1 MPNPQGFNGRI
12 NELIGKI
19 FYFYYE
25 KPCEI
30 AHKVN
35 PQINNLNSSNSTVTK
50 NDQDRSTSDLSFSFK
65 LIANHLSQVDDYIHS
80 QAKSFDPNV
89 ENYISYVCE
98 IGGKRIRPAL
108 ALLSGGA
115 LGKINDNHIKIGA
128 IIELV
133 HLATLIHDDIMDE
146 ATIRREMPTASA
158 KWGASLS
165 VLLGDTLFARALELA
180 ATFDDPRVCRM
191 VAEAA
196 SSVCQGEII
205 QTQRRFDLTLS
216 KKEYFKIIELKT
228 GALFAVASQLGA
240 RISNASEEIQT
251 NLKEFGLKIGTAYQ
265 IYDDCIDLVGEETNT
280 GKTLGTDLEKGKLTL
295 PLLNLISSGTAS
307 QKEKLNQRILL
318 KEPID
323 INVLAGIADYDGA
336 IERALDTGKAL
347 LQESRELLSPL
358 ENTSYKTGLVE
369 ITNYLEKLFSDCI

>member
-1 MPNPQGFNGRI
+1 MNVITNIKLF
-12 NELIGKI
+12 

-30 AHKVN
+30 PHKVN
-35 PQINNLNSSNSTVTK
+35 PQTNNLNTSKPRASLNEQ
-50 NDQDRSTSDLSFSFK
+50 DQPSPDLSFPFK
-65 LIANHLSQVDDYIHS
+65 LVANQLSKVDEFIND

-89 ENYISYVCE
+89 ENYVSYVCE

-108 ALLSGGA
+108 AILAGGS
-115 LGKINDNHIKIGA
+115 LGEVDDDHIKIGA

-158 KWGASLS
+158 KWGSTLS
-165 VLLGDTLFARALELA
+165 VLLGDSLFARALELA
-180 ATFDDPRVCRM
+180 ATFDDPRICRI

-205 QTQRRFDLTLS
+205 QTQRRFDLTLT

-228 GALFAVASQLGA
+228 GALFAVAAQLGA
-240 RISNASEEIQT
+240 RISQASDEIQLQ
-251 NLKEFGLKIGTAYQ
+251 LKEFGLKIGTAYQ
-265 IYDDCIDLVGEETNT
+265 IYDDCIDLVGDETST

-295 PLLNLISSGTAS
+295 PLLNLISSGTEA

-323 INVLAGIADYDGA
+323 TNALAGIADYDGA
-336 IERALDTGKAL
+336 IERALETGRSL
-347 LQESRELLSPL
+347 LTESRELLSPL
-358 ENTSYKTGLVE
+358 NESSYKTGLIE
-369 ITNYLEKLFSDCI
+369 ITNYLEKLFTDCI

>member
-1 MPNPQGFNGRI
+1 MFRVLRQLQTGPWFTREFGR
-12 NELIGKI
+12 
-19 FYFYYE
+19 
-25 KPCEI
+25 
-30 AHKVN
+30 
-35 PQINNLNSSNSTVTK
+35 
-50 NDQDRSTSDLSFSFK
+50 QDR
-65 LIANHLSQVDDYIHS
+65 QIH
-80 QAKSFDPNV
+80 PNRRH
-89 ENYISYVCE
+89 EFHKNE
-98 IGGKRIRPAL
+98 P
-108 ALLSGGA
+108 
-115 LGKINDNHIKIGA
+115 DN
-128 IIELV
+128 E
-133 HLATLIHDDIMDE
+133 
-146 ATIRREMPTASA
+146 
-158 KWGASLS
+158 
-165 VLLGDTLFARALELA
+165 
-180 ATFDDPRVCRM
+180 
-191 VAEAA
+191 
-196 SSVCQGEII
+196 
-205 QTQRRFDLTLS
+205 
-216 KKEYFKIIELKT
+216 KT

-347 LQESRELLSPL
+347 LQESRELLTPL